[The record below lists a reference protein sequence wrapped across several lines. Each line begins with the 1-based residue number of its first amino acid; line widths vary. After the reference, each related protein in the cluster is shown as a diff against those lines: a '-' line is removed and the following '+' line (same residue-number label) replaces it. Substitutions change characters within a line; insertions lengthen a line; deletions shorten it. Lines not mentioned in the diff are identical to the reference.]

1 MVNIVIEGIHFS
13 YKSTKALESVTA
25 KIESGNFVGL
35 LGPNGSGKTTLLKC
49 LSGMLKPKVG
59 SIYFDG
65 KNLEVFSGSDLAKN
79 FSIVLTN
86 AIDTPQMEVFDIIAT
101 ARYPWTGWLGSL
113 NLKDIKT
120 INEALEVL
128 EIKDFIG
135 RRFNELS
142 DGQKQKVLIAR
153 ALAQEAKV
161 LLLDEPVAHLDIK
174 HQIEVLGLIKRIT
187 KERNLITVGALHDV
201 NLASLFCDSAI
212 LLSEGKII
220 SIGPIDNVLT
230 DENIKKAFH
239 ISTIVK
245 RHPITDSLYVV
256 PIFTSELKS
265 VKPKALTI
273 HIICGGGTG
282 APLMRML
289 LEHGYK
295 ISTGVLNVLDTDYEA
310 ACTLGIPVVSEAPF
324 SSITEEAHKAN
335 LNKINNANVVILT
348 DTPFGRGNLKN
359 LGAAMMALEKGIVT
373 IVVEGKPIQERDFT
387 GGYAQA
393 SYEELR
399 RKGAIFVESY
409 DQILPILNEL
419 EDKQEFLHKVQL
431 GEKEKHQNDR

>member
-1 MVNIVIEGIHFS
+1 MVKIEIEGVQFS
-13 YKSTKALESVTA
+13 YKSTKALENITA
-25 KIESGNFVGL
+25 KFESGSFVGL

-65 KNLEVFSGSDLAKN
+65 KSLDIFSGSDLAKN

-86 AIDTPQMEVFDIIAT
+86 SIDTPQMEVFDIIAT
-101 ARYPWTGWLGSL
+101 ARHPWTGWLGSL
-113 NLKDIKT
+113 GSKDIEI
-120 INEALEVL
+120 INKALEIL
-128 EIKDFIG
+128 EIKDFVTK
-135 RRFNELS
+135 RFNELS

-187 KERNLITVGALHDV
+187 KEKNLITIGALHDV

-212 LLSEGKII
+212 LLSEGRII

-230 DENIKKAFH
+230 DENIKRAFN
-239 ISTIVK
+239 ITTIVK

-256 PIFTSELKS
+256 PICTSELKS
-265 VKPKALTI
+265 VQPRALTV

-282 APLMRML
+282 ALLMRTL

-295 ISTGVLNVLDTDYEA
+295 VSAGVLNVLDTDYEV
-310 ACTLGIPVVSEAPF
+310 ACTLGIPVVSDAPF

-335 LNKINNANVVILT
+335 LNKIDDANVVILT
-348 DTPFGRGNLKN
+348 DTPFGRGNLRN
-359 LGAAMMALEKGIVT
+359 LGAAMMALEKGKTV

-399 RKGAIFVESY
+399 RKGAIFVKGY
-409 DQILPILNEL
+409 DKILSILNEL
-419 EDKQEFLHKVQL
+419 EDKRELCIKPS
-431 GEKEKHQNDR
+431 R